1 MECEVSH
8 LMKSEREAGS
18 LACPLCVSV
27 NTLKSSERSRSCS
40 RLPLPVHLH
49 RCRHTLVRRR
59 LFTAALTGS
68 EVKAVEE
75 LVVSFP
81 VSPRRCFSD
90 CLQTLHI
97 CSD

>member
-8 LMKSEREAGS
+8 LMKSERETGS

-49 RCRHTLVRRR
+49 RCRHTLVR
-59 LFTAALTGS
+59 
-68 EVKAVEE
+68 
-75 LVVSFP
+75 
-81 VSPRRCFSD
+81 
-90 CLQTLHI
+90 
-97 CSD
+97 